1 MATLHWSS
9 QSLPLSL
16 ALPRAI
22 ADVLPRLR
30 TAAPSFTCGLKV
42 CQRLPIASHGA
53 SAELL
58 YFLAAAFPLVFSETY
73 RFNLGL
79 SGLPFVGFVVALVP
93 TVALYFAYQK
103 YSVIPKFQRTGVLV
117 PESRLLV
124 ALVGSA
130 FIPVAL
136 FIFGW
141 SAGRGHWM
149 GPVVGASL
157 YLPG

>member
-1 MATLHWSS
+1 MYS
-9 QSLPLSL
+9 
-16 ALPRAI
+16 
-22 ADVLPRLR
+22 
-30 TAAPSFTCGLKV
+30 
-42 CQRLPIASHGA
+42 
-53 SAELL
+53 
-58 YFLAAAFPLVFSETY
+58 
-73 RFNLGL
+73 FNLGL

-93 TVALYFAYQK
+93 TVGLYFAYQK

-149 GPVVGASL
+149 GPIVGASL
-157 YLPG
+157 YLPGCVVFPLPPLSYCIFSSSVCPTCC